1 MAQGKVGDGSC
12 WQGMVSCFHHHGGMG
27 L

>member
-1 MAQGKVGDGSC
+1 MAQGKVGDWSC
-12 WQGMVSCFHHHGGMG
+12 WQGMVSCFHHHGDMG

>member
-1 MAQGKVGDGSC
+1 LAQGKVGDGSC
-12 WQGMVSCFHHHGGMG
+12 WQGMVSCFLHHGGMD